1 MARTRYK
8 KKIKNGNTYY
18 FFRFTHK
25 NLRRPRDLYGKTVAE
40 LDAKIQKLK
49 NEMDHNVHVSKVK
62 FEDYL
67 KIWLETVRCISKKKG
82 TIGGYQSTYRNHIL
96 GSILYDIP
104 ISDLNVLDDQ
114 EYLNDLLRQ
123 GHSYNV
129 VCSVRNPVSPCI
141 RYAFQQ

>member
-62 FEDYL
+62 FGDYL
-67 KIWLETVRCISKKKG
+67 KIWLETVRYISKKKG
-82 TIGGYQSTYRNHIL
+82 TIDGYQSTYRNHIL

-104 ISDLNVLDDQ
+104 ISDLNALDDQ
-114 EYLNDLLRQ
+114 DYLNDLLRQ